1 MWIQSMVRYLGR
13 VKIRMLYREH
23 LMCVLYKVIKIHV
36 LLQKNTVYVWA
47 GRTGGPAVIQHR
59 LSVSIAIDIV
69 FID

>member
-13 VKIRMLYREH
+13 VQIRMLYREH
-23 LMCVLYKVIKIHV
+23 LMCILYKVSSSSAPS
-36 LLQKNTVYVWA
+36 LGWA
-47 GRTGGPAVIQHR
+47 GRTDGPAVIQHR